1 MIKHDTTLPP
11 CLAQQQRE
19 PLAIDYGDD
28 LPPWLG
34 ERMRDTT
41 FHIHRAA
48 IETAQD
54 SEDAA

>member
-1 MIKHDTTLPP
+1 MLKHDTTLPP
-11 CLAQQQRE
+11 ILAQQQRQ
-19 PLAIDYGDD
+19 PLPIDYDDD

-34 ERMRDTT
+34 QRVRDTT

-48 IETAQD
+48 AETAHD

>member
-1 MIKHDTTLPP
+1 MPMRDTTLPP
-11 CLAQQQRE
+11 CLAQQQRA
-19 PLAIDYGDD
+19 PLAIDYDDD

-34 ERMRDTT
+34 QRVRDTT